1 MSEHTLVH
9 AEIKE
14 LGEMKLIG
22 LRVLCPGDHYI
33 KEIPKAITLL
43 NERSGE
49 IKHVLNPH
57 QLVGAFFVEE
67 RSQVED
73 GYWICVEVKEIEEV
87 PSGMTSLE
95 IPSQKYAVIR
105 HNGSNH
111 EIGNSYS
118 KLHGWIE
125 EKGYCRLK
133 GTWHLE
139 IHHKWNNL
147 NDLDIELLDTIK

>member
-1 MSEHTLVH
+1 MSEQALVH
-9 AEIKE
+9 AAVKE
-14 LGEMKLIG
+14 LREMKLAG
-22 LRVLCPGDHYI
+22 FRVLCPGDQYI
-33 KEIPKAITLL
+33 KEIPKAISLL

-67 RSQVED
+67 SSQEED
-73 GYWICVEVKEIEEV
+73 GYWICFEVKEIEKV
-87 PSGMTSLE
+87 PTGMTSLV
-95 IPSQKYAVIR
+95 IPAQKYASLR
-105 HNGSNH
+105 HKGSNH

-125 EKGYCRLK
+125 EKGYSRLK
-133 GTWHLE
+133 DKWHLE

-147 NDLDIELLDTIK
+147 NDLDIELLDAIK